1 MNYFYQ
7 NVCVIETQWWKWL
20 FWKKNFIVIA
30 CCTEFLPHNFFLLLP
45 EYRERPRAMVK
56 DLLEMFKTSLKRMRC
71 LFLLFSPCSISYFLK
86 HNLVVMCTFFI
97 NTIVISFPTINQI
110 LDIRG
115 YFYILNF
122 VVLSTTC
129 IKFCLQKFWYIHQ
142 VLHF

>member
-45 EYRERPRAMVK
+45 EYRERARAMVK

-115 YFYILNF
+115 YFYTLDF

-129 IKFCLQKFWYIHQ
+129 IKLCL
-142 VLHF
+142 